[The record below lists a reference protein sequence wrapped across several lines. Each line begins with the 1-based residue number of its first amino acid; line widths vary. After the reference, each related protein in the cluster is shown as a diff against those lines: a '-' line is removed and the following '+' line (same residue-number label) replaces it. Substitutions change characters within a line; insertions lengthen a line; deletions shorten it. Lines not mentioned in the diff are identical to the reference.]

1 MSIPIEGKRIPRTAG
16 SGVDS
21 PNGPSH
27 AALTSALPGWQ
38 SEQPADARPGKS
50 GPCVIGVLP
59 GEGIGPEIM
68 PVVTAVL
75 DVLTCR
81 TRLNFDIRYGGL
93 IGKKSEALYGK
104 ALTPAVVAW
113 CESIFSDNGVLLCGP
128 GGGRFVYDLR
138 ARFDLFCKF
147 TPVRP
152 YTALN
157 DCGAVRPAVCADVDM
172 VVIRENAGGLYFGEC
187 HTDHGPGNAYKVTH
201 AFSYCTEQVR
211 RIMEI
216 GIRLAKNR
224 RRRLTL
230 IVKQGGIP
238 AISRLWIDN
247 FTELTAG
254 ENLETS
260 VLDVD
265 NASYQIIAM
274 ARQFDVV
281 VAPNLFGDI
290 ISDVAA
296 LLLGSRGL
304 SYSGNF
310 GAKDIAVYQTGHG
323 AAHDMGGRGIA
334 NPIGQIQSAAMMLR
348 ESFQLNDAAD
358 AIEKAIASTLARG
371 IRTADIASPESKIV
385 GTREMGQ
392 YIMEAL
398 EGELSRLKI
407 AS

>member
-1 MSIPIEGKRIPRTAG
+1 
-16 SGVDS
+16 
-21 PNGPSH
+21 
-27 AALTSALPGWQ
+27 
-38 SEQPADARPGKS
+38 
-50 GPCVIGVLP
+50 
-59 GEGIGPEIM
+59 
-68 PVVTAVL
+68 
-75 DVLTCR
+75 
-81 TRLNFDIRYGGL
+81 
-93 IGKKSEALYGK
+93 
-104 ALTPAVVAW
+104 
-113 CESIFSDNGVLLCGP
+113 
-128 GGGRFVYDLR
+128 
-138 ARFDLFCKF
+138 
-147 TPVRP
+147 
-152 YTALN
+152 
-157 DCGAVRPAVCADVDM
+157 M

-187 HTDHGPGNAYKVTH
+187 HTDSGPGNACKVTH
-201 AFSYCTEQVR
+201 TFSYRTEQVR
-211 RIMEI
+211 RIIEI
-216 GIRLAKNR
+216 GIRLAKTR

-238 AISRLWIDN
+238 AISKLWTDN
-247 FTELTAG
+247 FSELAAG
-254 ENLETS
+254 ETLEAS

-323 AAHDMGGRGIA
+323 AAHDLGGRGIA

-348 ESFQLNDAAD
+348 ESFGLDGVAA
-358 AIEKAIASTLARG
+358 AIEKAVAGTLARG

-385 GTREMGQ
+385 GTRQMGQ
-392 YIMEAL
+392 YIADAL
-398 EGELSRLKI
+398 EGELSSLKI